1 MCWSLIVPWLFKL
14 CSISASDILM
24 IGLWVQLNV
33 PFDFQLPVDA
43 QHSPPLLPLFYCS
56 CYLSD
61 SSSWL
66 CPSPLLH
73 ASLEKNSSSPV
84 TSVLKP
90 LSSVPSLYVLLL
102 FLLLSYSCGLRP
114 SYLFVWPLD
123 LRCDK
128 WLLTKTMLGLNICK
142 PASAT
147 CMCLRHDNMA
157 FLYWHGLHIKKLH
170 QWQDIIWCLILS
182 CCVFAYLHGQTD
194 VFYALKEIPQGA
206 KDIKELTL
214 TILPCCVNFCPLEA
228 PGLKK
233 IKQTFGF
240 ATGPPALQN
249 VVFTWTALFPSA
261 SDLHPSHLWPQPLAC
276 PNPFL

>member
-43 QHSPPLLPLFYCS
+43 QHSPPPLPLFYCS

-73 ASLEKNSSSPV
+73 PGLEKTAALLS
-84 TSVLKP
+84 P
-90 LSSVPSLYVLLL
+90 LSYNL
-102 FLLLSYSCGLRP
+102 FLPFPCC
-114 SYLFVWPLD
+114 
-123 LRCDK
+123 LRCFFFSSCPTVVGFVPVISLFD
-128 WLLTKTMLGLNICK
+128 LLTCDVISGFWPRMLGLNICK

-170 QWQDIIWCLILS
+170 QWQDIVWCLILS

-240 ATGPPALQN
+240 ATGPPAPQN